1 MLKKRNTKPSRK
13 RQPKKE
19 TLTMGG
25 TSVVSIKKTEEDI
38 YNYVM
43 SREPDLLTD
52 PSKEKAI
59 SAHDL
64 GLQQFAAVIG
74 ESSQKMILFT
84 EQQIKQMFTLAIRLS
99 DLGVTHANLTLRE
112 FRYHPDSKRFTF
124 ASLGKRSDSW
134 SQRVMKCDFSNN
146 LFDAVTPYFNVWQL
160 LVALSNNYAVV
171 FIETDKEIRILLG
184 LGPDFARV
192 LPKEVIQKIEQICP
206 GFDQRTWEER
216 RQEKMAR
223 SKLMQSMLPFWL

>member
-1 MLKKRNTKPSRK
+1 MDKTGEQKKRK
-13 RQPKKE
+13 RSNNE
-19 TLTMGG
+19 
-25 TSVVSIKKTEEDI
+25 KTEEDI
-38 YNYVM
+38 YNYV
-43 SREPDLLTD
+43 L
-52 PSKEKAI
+52 SKEPSLLKADPPTI

-64 GLQQFAAVIG
+64 GLQQFAAVVG

-84 EQQIKQMFTLAIRLS
+84 EEQIKQMFTLAIRLS

-112 FRYHPDSKRFTF
+112 FLYHPDSKRFTF
-124 ASLGKRSDSW
+124 NSLGKRAESW
-134 SQRVMKCDFSNN
+134 SQRIMKCDVSHN
-146 LFDAVTPYFNVWQL
+146 LFSQITPYFNVWQL
-160 LVALSNNYAVV
+160 LVALSNNYAIV

-192 LPKEVIQKIEQICP
+192 LPKEVIQKIEQVCP

-223 SKLMQSMLPFWL
+223 SKLMRSMLPFWL